1 MIRTGLAAAVAV
13 MGCVRAL
20 ADDAEAP
27 DPRLLAEQ
35 YAWLLEQHR
44 DLVCRYVF
52 TLYET
57 NRVDTMPPAR
67 DNDSRAYITDGLYIA
82 KQGTVMCTLTPRYD
96 PEPVDPPKG
105 YTGSIQYL
113 RGAVESHLSTPRIR
127 VGYNE
132 TFAVMSI
139 GSKGNYEKEGW
150 GPGFTPVAIGMMGG
164 MAHEFGTEQASVY
177 GTICQADA
185 DGNATAAYDDSVD
198 VDGDG
203 KPDRSVRVEAF
214 FERPSARRRVYY
226 FAESDVFGMMLLR
239 RIDSFTFS
247 GGDAELVGTGYF
259 TEYQESPYGLPFPKT
274 GVRILR
280 PLRNNRKTKDVALF
294 EVTELSKPDDIDPAS
309 LGPVG
314 KKGHTVLVEHALTS
328 RYTLSEDVVLTEAK
342 LHELEDAV
350 LKLDQQLIAEDEARK
365 ARQGKRAELMKPPDR
380 RVLIVNA
387 GVLVLFGVVLL
398 VRWWRSRRAA

>member
-1 MIRTGLAAAVAV
+1 MMRTGLAAAVAV
-13 MGCVRAL
+13 MGCVQTL
-20 ADDAEAP
+20 ADDADAP

-52 TLYET
+52 TLYEAS
-57 NRVDTMPPAR
+57 RVDTMPPAR

-105 YTGSIQYL
+105 YTGSIQFIRDTTEAY
-113 RGAVESHLSTPRIR
+113 LSTPRIR
-127 VGYNE
+127 VDYSEN
-132 TFAVMSI
+132 FAVMSI
-139 GSKGNYEKEGW
+139 GSEGNYEKEGW

-164 MAHEFGTEQASVY
+164 TAHEFGTEQGSVY
-177 GTICQADA
+177 DMICLADA
-185 DGNATAAYDDSVD
+185 DGNATAAYDDSTD

-214 FERPSARRRVYY
+214 LEGPPARRRVYY
-226 FAESDVFGMMLLR
+226 FSESQEFGMMLLR

-274 GVRILR
+274 GVRVTHR
-280 PLRNNRKTKDVALF
+280 SRDGTDRKPIALF

-309 LGPVG
+309 LGLKA

-328 RYTLSEDVVLTEAK
+328 RYRLTEDVVLTEAK
-342 LHELEDAV
+342 LHELEAAV
-350 LKLDQQLIAEDEARK
+350 LKLDQELIAEDEARE
-365 ARQGKRAELMKPPDR
+365 ASQRKRAELMKPPDR

-398 VRWWRSRRAA
+398 VRWWRAQWAA